1 MSNERW
7 YKDEDE
13 NSVWW
18 LDNGDEI
25 RGVFIFSFDKK
36 KKYNLF
42 SDYPNRLTGEERR
55 TFDREYPFWKDF
67 FKDRG

>member
-7 YKDEDE
+7 YKDEEE

-42 SDYPNRLTGEERR
+42 SDYPNRLTDEERR
-55 TFDREYPFWKDF
+55 TFDREYPFWRDF